1 MVWMLQG
8 LQTAVL
14 MDCGVNTVF
23 LGGIEL
29 YSFLR
34 RMAALL
40 GDNALV
46 KMCGGKP
53 RFLLLLTGIPSGE
66 IA

>member
-14 MDCGVNTVF
+14 MDCGINRF
-23 LGGIEL
+23 LGGVED
-29 YSFLR
+29 YSFR
-34 RMAALL
+34 SRMTALL

-46 KMCGGKP
+46 KMCWGKP
-53 RFLLLLTGIPSGE
+53 RFLLLLTRIPSGE